1 MDSNSHW
8 HYEIDLGY
16 RNYGTLIPSSKDR
29 ELDDLLHKF
38 GFSQYE
44 SKVYE
49 TLAATVQPLDASMI
63 VKHSGVPKAKIYE
76 VISRM
81 VDKGMVLES
90 ISEKK
95 KLYTALPLPLVIEKL
110 TSEFQSDIKE
120 LERQKLQKEIVDDR
134 VWSLKADTSIEAQ
147 IRQMLLDAGD
157 SIRFSSWKDD
167 FQLYLPILEEK
178 ERAGVRV
185 EALAVGEIQ
194 SSLKSLVIMEP
205 SREHVT
211 LERFRLLI
219 VDDAEVLFAGVE
231 EEAWQAIK
239 TRAQPF
245 VRFFTDYFH
254 HDILLS
260 KITTK
265 YKDIM
270 LNDKEIMTQ
279 LMQLRY

>member
-1 MDSNSHW
+1 
-8 HYEIDLGY
+8 
-16 RNYGTLIPSSKDR
+16 
-29 ELDDLLHKF
+29 LDDLLHKF

-120 LERQKLQKEIVDDR
+120 LERQKIQKEIVDDR